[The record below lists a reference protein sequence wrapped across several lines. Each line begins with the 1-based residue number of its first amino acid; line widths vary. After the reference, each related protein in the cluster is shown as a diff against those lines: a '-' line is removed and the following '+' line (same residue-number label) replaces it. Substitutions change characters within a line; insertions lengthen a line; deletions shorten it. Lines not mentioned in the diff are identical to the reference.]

1 MGPGRAGRRGS
12 RSPAWG
18 VILVDREIYLLKEW
32 LKKALLARTH
42 STPEQERC
50 VMTKDSLLSE
60 IPSPIDNEIAEISQ
74 RIMVELETASSKDL
88 SEARYAK
95 KILQLSDLHY
105 TKTIFHEI
113 ESVPTGAD
121 RVIEKRAV
129 IKALLLSTWLQRLY
143 FIIRS
148 ALMSVLAMVVTFF
161 YVSFFGQIGVVLA
174 VFMGVVIFIVGLI
187 VTRLFDT
194 QTVKVTK
201 YIVSLLANHKEI
213 REFIM
218 NHL

>member
-1 MGPGRAGRRGS
+1 MTQEPQYQKKLS
-12 RSPAWG
+12 
-18 VILVDREIYLLKEW
+18 LVD
-32 LKKALLARTH
+32 T
-42 STPEQERC
+42 
-50 VMTKDSLLSE
+50 
-60 IPSPIDNEIAEISQ
+60 EIAEISQ
-74 RIMVELETASSKDL
+74 RIMVELETASSRDL

-95 KILQLSDLHY
+95 KILQLSDLSY
-105 TKTIFHEI
+105 TKSIFQEI
-113 ESVPTGAD
+113 ESVPSGAE

-161 YVSFFGQIGVVLA
+161 YVSFFGQIGVILA
-174 VFMGVVIFIVGLI
+174 VVMGVLIFVVGLI
-187 VTRLFDT
+187 VTRLFDP

-201 YIVSLLANHKEI
+201 YIVLRLAEHKKI

>member
-1 MGPGRAGRRGS
+1 VNPDQDKRTMTQEPQYQKKLS
-12 RSPAWG
+12 
-18 VILVDREIYLLKEW
+18 LVD
-32 LKKALLARTH
+32 T
-42 STPEQERC
+42 
-50 VMTKDSLLSE
+50 
-60 IPSPIDNEIAEISQ
+60 EIAEISQ
-74 RIMVELETASSKDL
+74 RIMVELETASSRDL

-95 KILQLSDLHY
+95 KILQLSDLSY
-105 TKTIFHEI
+105 TKSIFQEI
-113 ESVPTGAD
+113 ESVPSGAE

-161 YVSFFGQIGVVLA
+161 YVSFFGQIGVILA
-174 VFMGVVIFIVGLI
+174 VVMGVLIFVVGLI
-187 VTRLFDT
+187 VTRLFDP

-201 YIVSLLANHKEI
+201 YIVLRLAEHKKI

>member
-1 MGPGRAGRRGS
+1 MTE
-12 RSPAWG
+12 
-18 VILVDREIYLLKEW
+18 D
-32 LKKALLARTH
+32 
-42 STPEQERC
+42 TPYPE
-50 VMTKDSLLSE
+50 K
-60 IPSPIDNEIAEISQ
+60 PSPIDTEIAEISQ

-88 SEARYAK
+88 SEAKYAK

-105 TKTIFHEI
+105 TKSIFHEI
-113 ESVPTGAD
+113 ESVPSGAE

-161 YVSFFGQIGVVLA
+161 YVSFFGQIGVILA
-174 VFMGVVIFIVGLI
+174 VVMGVLIFIVGLI
-187 VTRLFDT
+187 VTRLFDA

-201 YIVSLLANHKEI
+201 YIVRRLADHKKM
-213 REFIM
+213 RDFIM

>member
-1 MGPGRAGRRGS
+1 MM
-12 RSPAWG
+12 
-18 VILVDREIYLLKEW
+18 V
-32 LKKALLARTH
+32 KKALLVTTH
-42 STPEQERC
+42 SIPHQDIWT
-50 VMTKDSLLSE
+50 MTKDSLRSE
-60 IPSPIDNEIAEISQ
+60 IPSPIDNEISEISQ

-88 SEARYAK
+88 SEAKYAK

-105 TKTIFHEI
+105 TKNIFHEI
-113 ESVPTGAD
+113 ESVPSGAE

-201 YIVSLLANHKEI
+201 YIVRLLANHKKI